1 MGQSDRRVG
10 VRGTADR
17 QNWTTGDGP
26 ASLMSLSCDIG
37 ARITRAGGCRCAA
50 HTLPVLCNCDARTSR
65 QWERER
71 KERESAREGALEVV
85 VTTDI
90 GI

>member
-1 MGQSDRRVG
+1 
-10 VRGTADR
+10 
-17 QNWTTGDGP
+17 
-26 ASLMSLSCDIG
+26 MSLSCDIG
-37 ARITRAGGCRCAA
+37 ARITRVGGCRCAA

-65 QWERER
+65 QCERR